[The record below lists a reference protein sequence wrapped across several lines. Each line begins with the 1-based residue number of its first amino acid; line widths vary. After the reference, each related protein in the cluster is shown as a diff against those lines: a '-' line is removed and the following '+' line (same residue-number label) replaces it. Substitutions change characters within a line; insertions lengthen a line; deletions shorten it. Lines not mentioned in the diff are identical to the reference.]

1 MHLLRNGRDQPI
13 IRAVPVPA
21 DIGIDTKR
29 NRLAIPL
36 SMLGTVQLWT
46 LEGIRE

>member
-1 MHLLRNGRDQPI
+1 
-13 IRAVPVPA
+13 VPA

-36 SMLGTVQLWT
+36 SVLGEVQLWSQDG
-46 LEGIRE
+46 LERSRK